1 MITSHRISQ
10 NETLGEYFTKVKAVW
25 PNATLHPYT
34 ETNSSC
40 FIQVAEGVKIWKAWK
55 EWQFDI
61 VLPEHLVGMR
71 ERFREAMNA
80 AVTIPNKMNV
90 PTKRA
95 IQNWIKYREDCIA
108 WLEAKYGEIMPVF
121 EADKKIVL
129 ELIEIATQ
137 IDKKAGYP
145 TTNVPFEEIREKYF
159 SFDTP
164 LGSLRIGVTIDHR
177 KKEIYFSKKLYMS
190 LCDKDLINTIKYFQN
205 G

>member
-1 MITSHRISQ
+1 MISEHRVSQ
-10 NETLGEYFTKVKAVW
+10 NETLQDYHKKVVAVW

-129 ELIEIATQ
+129 ELVEMASK
-137 IDKKAGYP
+137 IDEKAGYP
-145 TTNVPFEEIREKYF
+145 TTKVPFEEIKEKHF
-159 SFDTP
+159 GFDTP
-164 LGSLRIGVTIDHR
+164 LGRILIRVSIDHR
-177 KKEIYFSKKLYMS
+177 KKEIYFDKKLYLALPNENMI
-190 LCDKDLINTIKYFQN
+190 KTIKSFQK
-205 G
+205 